1 MSATIKFIPS
11 QKLTW
16 IDFNERRTRWQN
28 SVSINVFIDSVDF
41 LDAKLLCRI
50 YLSFSMYIFKLNEKG
65 YILQNSKPYIV
76 HFFLFM
82 CYHIWSFEFVIIIQ
96 FHLIPCNFVF
106 KFKEIST
113 RSNVCFM
120 AFRKQLHSINHFSN
134 APFRVKIF
142 FATVHFLYKYQN
154 ILKHRC
160 FKLLKHG
167 HSQELFSTLTK
178 AYVELQMMISWI
190 SFSLQ

>member
-1 MSATIKFIPS
+1 MAKFC
-11 QKLTW
+11 
-16 IDFNERRTRWQN
+16 FNKCFHWFCRFLGCKVI
-28 SVSINVFIDSVDF
+28 VSNLFEFLNVYFQTQW
-41 LDAKLLCRI
+41 KRI
-50 YLSFSMYIFKLNEKG
+50 YFTEFKT
-65 YILQNSKPYIV
+65 IHCS
-76 HFFLFM
+76 FFLFM

-142 FATVHFLYKYQN
+142 LP
-154 ILKHRC
+154 
-160 FKLLKHG
+160 
-167 HSQELFSTLTK
+167 LFISCISTRT
-178 AYVELQMMISWI
+178 
-190 SFSLQ
+190 F